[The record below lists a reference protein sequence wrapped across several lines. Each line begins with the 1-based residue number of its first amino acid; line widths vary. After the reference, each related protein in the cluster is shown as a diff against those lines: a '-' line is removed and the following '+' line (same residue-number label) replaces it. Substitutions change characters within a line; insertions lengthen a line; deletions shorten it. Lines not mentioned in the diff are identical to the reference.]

1 VCVDLIYYIIRFLF
15 LNWYRILPKNINT
28 LWVHSITLFLRLK
41 NTRYHIFLD
50 CFRFH
55 IIKIIFTRN
64 KLVLVTL
71 FVYINETGNSSKRK
85 SYSLIARSAPMYLR
99 DSPLHDFLVS
109 HVRSERCENLLGRS
123 GCRLLARRR
132 VSPPLGRKYWE
143 RSATEKARSLKHASL
158 NNAWK

>member
-1 VCVDLIYYIIRFLF
+1 MST
-15 LNWYRILPKNINT
+15 LNYAFPTTQKYKVSYFSGL
-28 LWVHSITLFLRLK
+28 H
-41 NTRYHIFLD
+41 

-64 KLVLVTL
+64 KPVLVTL
-71 FVYINETGNSSKRK
+71 FYINETGNSSKRK
-85 SYSLIARSAPMYLR
+85 SYSLIVRSAPMYLR
-99 DSPLHDFLVS
+99 GSPLHAFLVS

-143 RSATEKARSLKHASL
+143 RSAIEKARSLKHASL
-158 NNAWK
+158 NNAW